1 MSYMLTHMPIL
12 TQGLAVPGPEDV
24 RLGTCEQVEPKGNA
38 SCLLSRL
45 ILGKVSVLY
54 LSYAF

>member
-1 MSYMLTHMPIL
+1 MLTHMPIL

-24 RLGTCEQVEPKGNA
+24 RLGSCEQVELKGNV
-38 SCLLSRL
+38 SCLLNRL
-45 ILGKVSVLY
+45 ILGRVSVLY